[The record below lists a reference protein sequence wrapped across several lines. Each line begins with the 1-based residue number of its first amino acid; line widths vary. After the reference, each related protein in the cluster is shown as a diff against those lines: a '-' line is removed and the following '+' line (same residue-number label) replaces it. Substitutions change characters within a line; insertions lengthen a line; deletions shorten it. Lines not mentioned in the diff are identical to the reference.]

1 MRFVAIVISLVVVGG
16 SFLLTAW
23 AGNLIPHKVK
33 AKKRCSLGS
42 SYRYQATDSTPVSAV
57 TFTVLNLT
65 DAEVDSSS
73 NPTNPVPEITKI
85 YQQSTSGLQLNH
97 CSISNTAILLEQD
110 GSWSIN
116 LKATQNPYSVP
127 NNLRP
132 IYLRFKRNK
141 FFVTVRGLGSAS
153 GAISPDS
160 DDLGR
165 PVLFEQKLEGFWV
178 EQGQTRFIFEQSKKK
193 DLRIRDFYN
202 HIDRV
207 ELLFHY
213 E

>member
-1 MRFVAIVISLVVVGG
+1 MRFVAIVTSLVLVGG
-16 SFLLTAW
+16 SLITAW

-42 SYRYQATDSTPVSAV
+42 SYRYQATNTTPLSSV

-65 DAEVDSSS
+65 DAEVDSTSS
-73 NPTNPVPEITKI
+73 STNSVPVITKI
-85 YQQSTSGLQLNH
+85 YQQSTSDMQLNH
-97 CSISNTAILLEQD
+97 CSISNTAVLLQQD

-132 IYLRFKRNK
+132 IFLRFQRNK
-141 FFVTVRGLGSAS
+141 FFVTFRGLGSAS
-153 GAISPDS
+153 GATSPES

-178 EQGQTRFIFEQSKKK
+178 EQGQTRFIFEQSKQK
-193 DLRIRDFYN
+193 DLRMKDFYN
-202 HIDRV
+202 HINRV

>member
-1 MRFVAIVISLVVVGG
+1 MRFVTIVTSLALLGG
-16 SFLLTAW
+16 SLITAW

-42 SYRYQATDSTPVSAV
+42 SYRYQATNATPVSSITYA
-57 TFTVLNLT
+57 VLNLT
-65 DAEVDSSS
+65 DAEVDLSS
-73 NPTNPVPEITKI
+73 NSLTTEPVITKI
-85 YQQSTSGLQLNH
+85 YQQSASSMNLNH
-97 CSISNTAILLEQD
+97 CAISNTAVMLQEN

-116 LKATQNPYSVP
+116 LRATQDPKLVP
-127 NNLRP
+127 NTQRP
-132 IYLRFKRNK
+132 IFQRFRRNK
-141 FFVTVRGLGSAS
+141 FYVTFRGLGSVS
-153 GAISPDS
+153 GTTSPES

-178 EQGQTRFIFEQSKKK
+178 EQGQTRYLFEQSKKK
-193 DLRIRDFYN
+193 DLRIKDFYN
-202 HIDRV
+202 HISRV